1 MIIKGVS
8 ATKGVSG
15 IFHPILPL
23 MPARSNSNT
32 ALAVN
37 LLQQQKKR
45 LTKEREKLE
54 LKLIANERALL
65 ALSEKI
71 ERVLLVA
78 SKELDL
84 LTKSNSSLSPCLKEE
99 KNLNKMRFDY

>member
-1 MIIKGVS
+1 MIIKSVS
-8 ATKGVSG
+8 AIKGVSG
-15 IFHPILPL
+15 IFHPILPS

-37 LLQQQKKR
+37 LLQQQKRR
-45 LTKEREKLE
+45 LMKEREKLE
-54 LKLIANERALL
+54 LKRIATEQALL
-65 ALSEKI
+65 ALSEKL

-84 LTKSNSSLSPCLKEE
+84 LAKSNSSLFVPLKEE
-99 KNLNKMRFDY
+99 KRLNKIRLDY